1 MKRLLLV
8 GGDGIRVEDFLAH
21 PVAHWLAE

>member
-8 GGDGIRVEDFLAH
+8 GCDGIRVEDFLAH